1 MERTLRGNTALIT
14 GASSGIGAAIARQ
27 FAAAGARLILTARR
41 LDLLEKLA
49 SSLSGYD
56 VPIRVLAC
64 DLVNDPELEYLIVT
78 VKKEFPELDILINN
92 AGVGRFSPIDDLRW
106 LDLDLMMR
114 LNLRVPILLSQAFVP
129 EMKRRGGGRIINL
142 SSIAG
147 KVGAAGGSAYAAT
160 KSGLEGFSKS
170 LYDELRDSNIS
181 VTTINPGSV
190 DTPFF
195 DDQNA
200 SLIRENMLRPI
211 DVAEVALFIATRP
224 SSVLIDSIELRPR
237 KKPR

>member
-1 MERTLRGNTALIT
+1 MERTLRGQTALIT

-27 FAAAGARLILTARR
+27 FATAGARLILTARR

-49 SSLSGYD
+49 SSLSGY
-56 VPIRVLAC
+56 PIRVLAC

-78 VKKEFPELDILINN
+78 VKKEFPELDILVNN
-92 AGVGRFSPIDDLRW
+92 AGIGRFSPIDDLKW
-106 LDLDLMMR
+106 PDLDLMMR
-114 LNLRVPILLSQAFVP
+114 LNLRVPVLLTQAFVP

-195 DDQNA
+195 DDQN
-200 SLIRENMLRPI
+200 STLLRENMLRPI